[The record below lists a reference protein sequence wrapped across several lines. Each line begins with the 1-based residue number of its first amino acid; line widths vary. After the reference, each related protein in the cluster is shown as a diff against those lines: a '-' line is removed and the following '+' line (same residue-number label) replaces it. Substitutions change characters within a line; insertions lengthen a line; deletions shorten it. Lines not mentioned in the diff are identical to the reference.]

1 MAKTVDLNSLCSDV
15 IDCPHS
21 TPVWQNEGVYVV
33 RNFNIKHGELD
44 FSEASYVDEETYKT
58 RTQRAVPEEG
68 DLIISREAPMG
79 DVCIIPHG
87 IKCCLGQR
95 VVLLKVN
102 KDICN
107 PSFLVFAILSDYVQK
122 QISVVDKT
130 GSIVSNLNIPDLKSL
145 NIPSFSK
152 PEQDSIASVLS
163 SITKKI
169 RLNNQTITLL
179 ERTAKLLYDYWFVQF
194 DFPNAE
200 GKPYRTSGGE
210 MVYDEQLMRD
220 VPKGWKYKSIEDC
233 TEQIRTGLNPRQ
245 NFVLGKGSNRYIT
258 IKNIENGSIDFSK
271 CDYVDDDAIFKIHR
285 RSAISVGDILFTSI
299 EPVGR
304 LYRIW
309 EQPQDWDINESV
321 FSIRTATDVVST
333 DYLYATMNSDYFRAT
348 SFTLKTGSVQKGIRI
363 GDLQSIR
370 IALPPDP
377 IMEQFSEKVQP
388 LYQKMWR
395 VEKENA
401 ELTALRDFLLPLL
414 MNGQVRV
421 CKRG

>member
-44 FSEASYVDEETYKT
+44 FSEASYVDEETYKA
-58 RTQRAVPEEG
+58 RTQRAIPEEG

-102 KDICN
+102 KGICN
-107 PSFLVFAILSDYVQK
+107 PSFLVFAVLSDYVQK
-122 QISVVDKT
+122 QISVINKT

-152 PEQDSIASVLS
+152 PEQDNIASVLS

-169 RLNNQTITLL
+169 RLNNQIIALL

-194 DFPNAE
+194 EFPNAE

-210 MVYDEQLMRD
+210 MVYNKQLKRD
-220 VPKGWKYKSIEDC
+220 VPKGWEISSINDMSSSCRGVSYEKSDIISDSEDGVLVLRGNNIQSNHLIYDNNVVYIPRSFVSDEQRIMKYDIIMTMSSGSKMHIGKC
-233 TEQIRTGLNPRQ
+233 TMFQYNSPHTFGAFLSKFTPQNDKRFFVFRSMISDFCSMKIKAICNGTGINNLTNQHFDEILFAVPDSTILKLHEERMNIIYEQIGHKER
-245 NFVLGKGSNRYIT
+245 
-258 IKNIENGSIDFSK
+258 EN
-271 CDYVDDDAIFKIHR
+271 YEL
-285 RSAISVGDILFTSI
+285 SAI
-299 EPVGR
+299 
-304 LYRIW
+304 
-309 EQPQDWDINESV
+309 
-321 FSIRTATDVVST
+321 
-333 DYLYATMNSDYFRAT
+333 
-348 SFTLKTGSVQKGIRI
+348 
-363 GDLQSIR
+363 
-370 IALPPDP
+370 
-377 IMEQFSEKVQP
+377 
-388 LYQKMWR
+388 
-395 VEKENA
+395 
-401 ELTALRDFLLPLL
+401 RDFLLPLL

-421 CKRG
+421 FG

>member
-102 KDICN
+102 KDFCN

-179 ERTAKLLYDYWFVQF
+179 ERAAKLLNDYWFVQF

-200 GKPYRTSGGE
+200 GKPYRASGGE
-210 MVYDEQLMRD
+210 MVYNEQLKRD
-220 VPKGWKYKSIEDC
+220 VPKGWKVKKFGTLFDVTKGELITEKDAEEGDVKVVAAGLTYSYLHSTPNRAANTITISASGANAGFVNFWREPIYASDC
-233 TEQIRTGLNPRQ
+233 ITVRGKDDLDTILAHLFLRFMQKAISKKATGSAQPHVYPDDIKELWVCDIPASLKEQLLNTLISM
-245 NFVLGKGSNRYIT
+245 NDKAAFVLRET
-258 IKNIENGSIDFSK
+258 
-271 CDYVDDDAIFKIHR
+271 
-285 RSAISVGDILFTSI
+285 
-299 EPVGR
+299 
-304 LYRIW
+304 
-309 EQPQDWDINESV
+309 
-321 FSIRTATDVVST
+321 
-333 DYLYATMNSDYFRAT
+333 
-348 SFTLKTGSVQKGIRI
+348 
-363 GDLQSIR
+363 
-370 IALPPDP
+370 
-377 IMEQFSEKVQP
+377 
-388 LYQKMWR
+388 
-395 VEKENA
+395 A

-421 CKRG
+421 CG